1 MRSFLRNRRFKNF
14 AFKTDVLCSCL
25 LLNSKAAALIGTAR
39 QKDITEIPING
50 ALKFALVFC
59 GNNMYFAN
67 TNSSGTQAFVRA
79 VSAPEKTVTCTTIQN
94 KLIIQNNDENAKA
107 YMCKIF

>member
-1 MRSFLRNRRFKNF
+1 MDS
-14 AFKTDVLCSCL
+14 S
-25 LLNSKAAALIGTAR
+25 LNSKAAALIGTAR

-67 TNSSGTQAFVRA
+67 TNSSGTQTFVRA

>member
-1 MRSFLRNRRFKNF
+1 M
-14 AFKTDVLCSCL
+14 
-25 LLNSKAAALIGTAR
+25 
-39 QKDITEIPING
+39 
-50 ALKFALVFC
+50 KFALVFC

-79 VSAPEKTVTCTTIQN
+79 VSAPENVVTCTAIQN
-94 KLIIQNNDENAKA
+94 KLIIRNDDENAKA

>member
-1 MRSFLRNRRFKNF
+1 M
-14 AFKTDVLCSCL
+14 TCSHMSYFFISKQL
-25 LLNSKAAALIGTAR
+25 LWELFFRISNSKAAALIGTAR

-94 KLIIQNNDENAKA
+94 KLIIQNNDENTKA

>member
-1 MRSFLRNRRFKNF
+1 M
-14 AFKTDVLCSCL
+14 TCSHMSYFFISKQL
-25 LLNSKAAALIGTAR
+25 LWELFFRISNSKAAALIGTAR

-94 KLIIQNNDENAKA
+94 KLIIRNDDEIAKA

>member
-1 MRSFLRNRRFKNF
+1 M
-14 AFKTDVLCSCL
+14 TCSHMSYFFISKQL
-25 LLNSKAAALIGTAR
+25 LWELFFRISNSKAAALIGTAR

-94 KLIIQNNDENAKA
+94 KLIIRNDDENAKA

>member
-1 MRSFLRNRRFKNF
+1 MSYFFISKQ
-14 AFKTDVLCSCL
+14 L
-25 LLNSKAAALIGTAR
+25 LWELFFRISNSKAAALIGTAR

-79 VSAPEKTVTCTTIQN
+79 VSAPEKTVTCTTIRN
-94 KLIIQNNDENAKA
+94 KLIIRNDDENAKA

>member
-1 MRSFLRNRRFKNF
+1 M
-14 AFKTDVLCSCL
+14 TCSHMSYFFISKQL
-25 LLNSKAAALIGTAR
+25 LWELFFRISNSKAAALIGTAR

-79 VSAPEKTVTCTTIQN
+79 VSAPEKTVTCTTIRN
-94 KLIIQNNDENAKA
+94 KLIIRNDDENAKA

>member
-1 MRSFLRNRRFKNF
+1 MVISEIGN
-14 AFKTDVLCSCL
+14 L
-25 LLNSKAAALIGTAR
+25 LLQNSKAAALISTVR
-39 QKDITEIPING
+39 QKDIVEIPINE

-67 TNSSGTQAFVRA
+67 TNSSGTQVFVRA
-79 VSAPEKTVTCTTIQN
+79 VSTPESTVTCTTIEN
-94 KLIIQNNDENAKA
+94 KLIIRNDGENAKA